1 MEKSKEIKKLDYL
14 TLRALKA
21 NGLSTCNNCPIGF
34 NNCND
39 LYIKLCTFAFI
50 KGYKSGYRSK
60 NKNKNSFTGKQIK

>member
-14 TLRALKA
+14 TLKALKA
-21 NGLSTCNNCPIGF
+21 NGLSTCDKCPIGF

-60 NKNKNSFTGKQIK
+60 NKNKTSLRGSK